1 MISEESLMELM
12 DENSEI
18 KESFYSTYQKLNENI
33 QFRNSL
39 LRNEMIEKKLQIKH
53 FLVMIINIF

>member
-39 LRNEMIEKKLQIKH
+39 LRNEMIEKKLQ
-53 FLVMIINIF
+53 N